1 MTWFNKFL
9 YHYIYI
15 IKLNIFYFILNII
28 YIYMQDKQ
36 IETFISIIIIGYFG
50 IKIVYGVFF
59 NYYPQKYY
67 YRNIDV
73 TTNEGNGQTNTQN
86 ITLNAYTPG
95 MWNNEMTDFITLIVL
110 TGIIYIY
117 TNVSAKSFIDEYGN
131 LKFSFLLG
139 YIIGLGYPIIT
150 AYTGSLINKEMKTSI
165 IIRAIYFF
173 IAVAFIIFVI
183 IINYTSANKLNSIH
197 RLNYTV
203 YLIVIILLFFGLLLA
218 KKNSKNYNSVT
229 YFYND
234 GDKCTFAKNGI
245 LQTSGDIITI
255 TLPFLSFI
263 ILLLFSYEPSEI
275 SIKNVY
281 TFIYGI
287 LLGILIS
294 GISYFGIE
302 YFLQKQPEK
311 ECKDINECIYKEM
324 PIPESSIIQNKK
336 DIVIDSNLPEV
347 KVVKNNI
354 SIIKMIILL
363 VIIIIVI
370 YLIYYYFFR

>member
-1 MTWFNKFL
+1 ML
-9 YHYIYI
+9 
-15 IKLNIFYFILNII
+15 
-28 YIYMQDKQ
+28 DKQ

-73 TTNEGNGQTNTQN
+73 TTNEGDNQTNTQN

-117 TNVSAKSFIDEYGN
+117 TNVSTKSFIDEYGN

-139 YIIGLGYPIIT
+139 YIIGLGYPIIA
-150 AYTGSLINKEMKTSI
+150 AYTGTLINKEMKTSI
-165 IIRAIYFF
+165 ILRCIYFF
-173 IAVAFIIFVI
+173 IAVVFIIFII
-183 IINYTSANKLNSIH
+183 IINYTAANKLNSIH

-203 YLIVIILLFFGLLLA
+203 YLIVIILLFFGLLLS

-234 GDKCTFAKNGI
+234 GDKCTFAKNGV

-281 TFIYGI
+281 SFVYGI

-302 YFLQKQPEK
+302 YFLEKQPEK

-324 PIPESSIIQNKK
+324 PIPESSSIQNKK
-336 DIVIDSNLPEV
+336 DIVIDSNLPATV
-347 KVVKNNI
+347 KVIKNKT

-363 VIIIIVI
+363 VIIIIMV
-370 YLIYYYFFR
+370 YLIYYYFFK